1 MSTEDMEK
9 YRILES
15 DKRYRAADRWLDNFS
30 AASWSEV
37 RTFIR
42 SYVPPDKVRELLE
55 MARDAEIARSP
66 PIKVMGLEDRLSE
79 ELAWGRALRDNL
91 SIVGST
97 IPPGDYET
105 QTMPWS
111 YIKEHVFLAP
121 FKGDGGYLT
130 ITGKP
135 RKGKTG
141 CGCLYCQMWL
151 AYNPG
156 TEVLTNIPLQDSD
169 KPPVGVRSV
178 SAMSDLLRGIAAA
191 LADDRKWLWV
201 LDEAGLVWLRAEAMT
216 IRARGLEKF
225 ARIVPKLG
233 GSFIYIEQRIE
244 GVPTVIVDFAESH
257 VFCTSPGYVIV
268 DLPGLNS
275 GLRDVP
281 RPDMMKY
288 RSGETGYFEVDIDMD
303 KLLRALP
310 ERGHKTQSERIL
322 AFLEADER
330 LKEQPRDGRSGRFG
344 AKPEPQAEAPPI
356 AT

>member
-42 SYVPPDKVRELLE
+42 SYVPPDKVKELLE
-55 MARDAEIARSP
+55 MAREAEIARSP

-151 AYNPG
+151 TYNPG

-169 KPPVGVRSV
+169 KPPLGVRSV

-216 IRARGLEKF
+216 IRAPGFEGPARPNLRPPGRSPPGNDEIPVRRDRLLRGRYRHGQ
-225 ARIVPKLG
+225 ASPSPPRA
-233 GSFIYIEQRIE
+233 GSQDPSGTDL
-244 GVPTVIVDFAESH
+244 GVP
-257 VFCTSPGYVIV
+257 
-268 DLPGLNS
+268 
-275 GLRDVP
+275 
-281 RPDMMKY
+281 
-288 RSGETGYFEVDIDMD
+288 
-303 KLLRALP
+303 
-310 ERGHKTQSERIL
+310 RGGWTPQ
-322 AFLEADER
+322 
-330 LKEQPRDGRSGRFG
+330 G
-344 AKPEPQAEAPPI
+344 AASR
-356 AT
+356 

>member
-42 SYVPPDKVRELLE
+42 SYVPPDKVKELLE
-55 MARDAEIARSP
+55 MAREAEIARST

-111 YIKEHVFLAP
+111 YIKENVFLAP
-121 FKGDGGYLT
+121 FKGDGG
-130 ITGKP
+130 
-135 RKGKTG
+135 
-141 CGCLYCQMWL
+141 
-151 AYNPG
+151 
-156 TEVLTNIPLQDSD
+156 D
-169 KPPVGVRSV
+169 RSV

-225 ARIVPKLG
+225 ARIVPQLG

-244 GVPTVIVDFAESH
+244 GVPTVITDFAESH
-257 VFCTSPGYVIV
+257 VFCTSPGYVTV
-268 DLPGLNS
+268 DLPGLN
-275 GLRDVP
+275 
-281 RPDMMKY
+281 
-288 RSGETGYFEVDIDMD
+288 
-303 KLLRALP
+303 
-310 ERGHKTQSERIL
+310 
-322 AFLEADER
+322 
-330 LKEQPRDGRSGRFG
+330 
-344 AKPEPQAEAPPI
+344 
-356 AT
+356 